1 MFATCGL
8 ISVKF
13 SKHSIPDNAYACDPR
28 IKKFKDDEK
37 EKKVAEKRAKEA
49 AAKAA
54 ADEKERVSMC

>member
-1 MFATCGL
+1 MWNSRNT
-8 ISVKF
+8 
-13 SKHSIPDNAYACDPR
+13 IPDNAYACDPR

-37 EKKVAEKRAKEA
+37 EKKVAEKRAKEE

>member
-1 MFATCGL
+1 MWNSRNT
-8 ISVKF
+8 
-13 SKHSIPDNAYACDPR
+13 IPDNAYACDPR